1 MLNLY
6 KGWEGAHA
14 QSFHFSPEH
23 GYFLR
28 LRFGK
33 VYQLASCHNILQ
45 ASLGPSV
52 RATSRY

>member
-6 KGWEGAHA
+6 KGWEGAHT